1 MDKEYT
7 GKTDVK
13 NSSSTVDFGYYEV
26 VIRTQDGGRIDTEKE
41 YIAKVERIGMSLLRI
56 VLRERKCT
64 CLKEK
69 AN

>member
-1 MDKEYT
+1 MEEYN

-13 NSSSTVDFGYYEV
+13 NSSDTIDYGYYTV
-26 VIRTQDGGRIDTEKE
+26 KIRTQNGGRIDAGKK
-41 YIAKVERIGMSLLRI
+41 YIAIVKRIGIDLLEI
-56 VLRERKCT
+56 LLEEKKCT

>member
-1 MDKEYT
+1 MEEYK

-13 NSSSTVDFGYYEV
+13 NSSNTVDFGYYEV
-26 VIRTQDGGRIDTEKE
+26 VIRTQEGGRIDTGKE
-41 YIAKVERIGMSLLRI
+41 YIAVVERIGMDLLRI